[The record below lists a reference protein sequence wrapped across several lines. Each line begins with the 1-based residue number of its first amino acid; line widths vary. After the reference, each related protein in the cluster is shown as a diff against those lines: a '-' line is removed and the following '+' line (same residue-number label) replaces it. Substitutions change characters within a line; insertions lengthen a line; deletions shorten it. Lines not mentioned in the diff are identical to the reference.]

1 MTSIPIPLRYTVVSR
16 LFVIQRP
23 TPGQP
28 SARHLPGHLWIY
40 CRHRPGLH
48 GTSSVMVR
56 LCCAG
61 EPASFAISCRY
72 FCFVRALFL
81 PPFSALYSLV
91 FPTFLDPQNALLP
104 QPLYVLST
112 TYHPKFPYALQ
123 YNLNMER
130 EIAPGTILSAGY
142 FGARGNHLPREVE
155 QNPFQPASGHRYNP
169 NLPSPLLA
177 VLHDA
182 HSFYHS

>member
-1 MTSIPIPLRYTVVSR
+1 MTSMPIPLRYTVVSR

-48 GTSSVMVR
+48 GTSSVKVR

-72 FCFVRALFL
+72 FCLVSTGSYLRFSLWIPLSFL
-81 PPFSALYSLV
+81 PFLIRRTLSWPSHYMYSRLLTIRSSHTRCNIISTRNGKSRRVPSSARDILERAAITSRVKQSRTLS
-91 FPTFLDPQNALLP
+91 N
-104 QPLYVLST
+104 QPPVIAIIRTCL
-112 TYHPKFPYALQ
+112 HPC
-123 YNLNMER
+123 
-130 EIAPGTILSAGY
+130 
-142 FGARGNHLPREVE
+142 
-155 QNPFQPASGHRYNP
+155 
-169 NLPSPLLA
+169 
-177 VLHDA
+177 
-182 HSFYHS
+182 

>member
-16 LFVIQRP
+16 LFVIRRP

-40 CRHRPGLH
+40 CRHRPALH

-72 FCFVRALFL
+72 FCLVSTGSYLRFSLWFLLSFLFFFCPKTPSSPSHYMFSRRLTIRSSHTHCNIISTWNGKSRRVPSSARDILERAAITSRVKQSRTL
-81 PPFSALYSLV
+81 SNQ
-91 FPTFLDPQNALLP
+91 PQAIATIRTCL
-104 QPLYVLST
+104 
-112 TYHPKFPYALQ
+112 HPC
-123 YNLNMER
+123 
-130 EIAPGTILSAGY
+130 
-142 FGARGNHLPREVE
+142 
-155 QNPFQPASGHRYNP
+155 
-169 NLPSPLLA
+169 
-177 VLHDA
+177 
-182 HSFYHS
+182 